1 MDRSARV
8 ESDAPVANANPFP
21 AFRRL
26 ALPACF
32 VVVLVIA
39 GASGYHVLG
48 AGRWTWG
55 ECFYMTVITLST
67 VGYSEVLDGLREV
80 DGGRA
85 WTVGLILAGSGTL
98 LYFLSTVTAAFVE
111 GDLGGALRRR
121 RMQREIDAL
130 ENHVIVCG
138 AGTTGI
144 HVIEEL
150 AQSRAPFVV
159 IDIDGER
166 LRRLSNESFPGL
178 HYLVGDAAEDAV
190 LERAGIARARGVV
203 SALSDDRSNLFVTVT
218 SRALNPKLRI
228 VAKAVEHSTVPKLRR
243 AGADAVVSP
252 NQIGALRLVGEMLRP
267 RVVGFLDST
276 LREKDESLRI
286 EELVVDE
293 RSPLLGRALG
303 DTPLARATDIS
314 VIALQDPSGRFRLA
328 PPPETRLEAGSALIV
343 LGRATE
349 LARALQPLAPT
360 GSN

>member
-1 MDRSARV
+1 MTRASL
-8 ESDAPVANANPFP
+8 FP
-21 AFRRL
+21 AYRRL
-26 ALPACF
+26 LVPALFVLAI
-32 VVVLVIA
+32 VVV
-39 GASGYHVLG
+39 GATGYRLLG
-48 AGRWTWG
+48 GDRWTWG

-80 DGGRA
+80 GGGRV
-85 WTVGLILAGSGTL
+85 WTVTLILLGSGAL
-98 LYFLSTVTAAFVE
+98 LYFLSTVTAMFVE

-130 ENHVIVCG
+130 DNHVIVCG

-159 IDIDGER
+159 IDVDGER
-166 LRRLSNESFPGL
+166 LQRLAEESIPGL
-178 HYLVGDAAEDAV
+178 RYLVGDAAEDAV

-276 LREKDESLRI
+276 LREKDASLRI
-286 EELVVDE
+286 EELVIDE

-303 DTPLARATDIS
+303 DTPLARSTEVS
-314 VIALQDPSGRFRLA
+314 VIALQDPDGRFRLA

-343 LGRATE
+343 LGRTAE
-349 LARALQPLAPT
+349 LARALQPLAPS